1 MSQTLEYMTPVATD
15 WKFDWK
21 TILSK
26 LGPFIGLIFV
36 FSLFAA
42 LKFNTFVTR
51 VNIQIMLL
59 QTAVVATGA
68 LGMTLIIISAGI
80 DLSVGSVVALST
92 IVIARLL

>member
-1 MSQTLEYMTPVATD
+1 MSQTLEYDTPVAPAR
-15 WKFDWK
+15 KFEWT

-42 LKFNTFVTR
+42 LRFNTFVSR

-68 LGMTLIIISAGI
+68 LGMTMIIISAGI
-80 DLSVGSVVALST
+80 DLSVGSVVAVST
-92 IVIARLL
+92 IVIARC